1 MNHHL
6 SVYIYDVI
14 KLYIYI
20 YKMFFFEVEIVSAL
34 FDQKLKHVVYKDDV
48 VLFLLPIQK
57 MLQMFLPIT

>member
-1 MNHHL
+1 MSHHL

-20 YKMFFFEVEIVSAL
+20 YKMFFFVVEIVSAL

-48 VLFLLPIQK
+48 ALFLLPIQK

>member
-1 MNHHL
+1 MSHHL

-14 KLYIYI
+14 KLYIYT
-20 YKMFFFEVEIVSAL
+20 YKMFFFVVEIVFAL

-48 VLFLLPIQK
+48 ALFLLPIQK

>member
-1 MNHHL
+1 MSHHL

-14 KLYIYI
+14 KLYIYT
-20 YKMFFFEVEIVSAL
+20 YKMFFFVVEIVSAL

-48 VLFLLPIQK
+48 ALFLLPIQK